1 MRPSPRPR
9 KRIGSWNSP
18 AVLLLHQRK
27 LTKATKDKKHTM
39 AKTAHKAIAVIGIDI
54 GKYSFHGADHDK
66 RGTFAAA
73 VVVA

>member
-1 MRPSPRPR
+1 
-9 KRIGSWNSP
+9 
-18 AVLLLHQRK
+18 
-27 LTKATKDKKHTM
+27 M

-73 VVVA
+73 EVVAWLGANTEPSRYRGCARNCTVGERQVAAWRE